1 VRGEGLQD
9 CKPAERVM
17 INIKKTNR
25 DFMEIE
31 CIVMFRL
38 RSKLLTGNREQG
50 TGNREQGTGNR
61 E

>member
-38 RSKLLTGNREQG
+38 TGNREQG
-50 TGNREQGTGNR
+50 TGNREQGIGNR
-61 E
+61 IRET